1 MKKAIFICF
10 ISLISFSQN
19 KTFAQSVDIYRDSVI
34 QLYGVIMTADSLKAI
49 PFASVIVEKKGR
61 GTITNNDGVFS
72 IAVNKGESITFS
84 CVGFK
89 NRTILIPTKLEGN
102 QYSVI
107 QLMVNDTN
115 FLPATILKPRP
126 SRAQFER
133 DFVNAKVD
141 DDMYET
147 ARKNTSMNQKRI
159 ILSSLP
165 YDGKEAVGASLT
177 QQASKYYY
185 NGQLPP
191 MNILNPS
198 AWRSFIN
205 SWKRGDYKSK
215 NNFMENIAVIG
226 AGTMGNGIAHIFAQK
241 GFKVHLIDTQ
251 SAALEKALHT
261 IEKNLDRQVAK
272 QTISAEEKNK
282 ALTLIQTFTS
292 IEQGVLEADLV
303 IEAATENS
311 DIKKDILKCR

>member
-1 MKKAIFICF
+1 MRKKILIIAIAFIC
-10 ISLISFSQN
+10 LKKQAA
-19 KTFAQSVDIYRDSVI
+19 TAQTVDVYRDSVV

-49 PFASVIVEKKGR
+49 PYASIVVSKKGR

-72 IAVNKGESITFS
+72 IAVNKGERITFS

-89 NRTILIPTKLEGN
+89 DRIIQIPNNLEGN

-126 SRAQFER
+126 TRQQFER

-147 ARKNTSMNQKRI
+147 ARKNTSAAQKRI

-165 YDGKEAVGASLT
+165 RDGKEAVGASLN
-177 QQASKYYY
+177 QQASRYYY
-185 NGQLPP
+185 SGQLPP
-191 MNILNPS
+191 MNILNPA
-198 AWRSFIN
+198 AWKSFIN

-215 NNFMENIAVIG
+215 
-226 AGTMGNGIAHIFAQK
+226 
-241 GFKVHLIDTQ
+241 
-251 SAALEKALHT
+251 
-261 IEKNLDRQVAK
+261 R
-272 QTISAEEKNK
+272 
-282 ALTLIQTFTS
+282 
-292 IEQGVLEADLV
+292 
-303 IEAATENS
+303 
-311 DIKKDILKCR
+311 

>member
-1 MKKAIFICF
+1 MRKYLLLLIIV
-10 ISLISFSQN
+10 ISCIHDNQVFGQQAPN
-19 KTFAQSVDIYRDSVI
+19 IYRDSVV

-49 PFASVIVEKKGR
+49 PYASVAVKNKGR

-72 IAVNKGESITFS
+72 IAVNKGEQIIFS

-89 NRTILIPTKLEGN
+89 NRTILIPANLEGN

-126 SRAQFER
+126 TRAQFER
-133 DFVNAKVD
+133 DFVNTKVD
-141 DDMYET
+141 EDDLFET
-147 ARKNTSMNQKRI
+147 ARKNTSPSQKRI

-165 YDGKEAVGASLT
+165 FDGREAVGASLS

-185 NGQLPP
+185 AGQLPP

-215 NNFMENIAVIG
+215 
-226 AGTMGNGIAHIFAQK
+226 K
-241 GFKVHLIDTQ
+241 
-251 SAALEKALHT
+251 
-261 IEKNLDRQVAK
+261 
-272 QTISAEEKNK
+272 
-282 ALTLIQTFTS
+282 
-292 IEQGVLEADLV
+292 
-303 IEAATENS
+303 
-311 DIKKDILKCR
+311 

>member
-1 MKKAIFICF
+1 MRKALFIT
-10 ISLISFSQN
+10 IITLASFSQN
-19 KTFAQSVDIYRDSVI
+19 KAYAQTVDIYRDSVI

-49 PFASVIVEKKGR
+49 PFASIVVEKKGR

-72 IAVNKGESITFS
+72 IAVNKGERITFS

-89 NRTILIPTKLEGN
+89 DRTILIPLKLEGN

-107 QLMVNDTN
+107 QLLVNDTN
-115 FLPATILKPRP
+115 FLPATILKARP

-141 DDMYET
+141 DDLYET
-147 ARKNTSMNQKRI
+147 ARKNTSMSQKRI

-185 NGQLPP
+185 SGQMPP

-205 SWKRGDYKSK
+205 AWKRGDYKSK
-215 NNFMENIAVIG
+215 
-226 AGTMGNGIAHIFAQK
+226 K
-241 GFKVHLIDTQ
+241 
-251 SAALEKALHT
+251 
-261 IEKNLDRQVAK
+261 
-272 QTISAEEKNK
+272 
-282 ALTLIQTFTS
+282 
-292 IEQGVLEADLV
+292 
-303 IEAATENS
+303 
-311 DIKKDILKCR
+311 

>member
-10 ISLISFSQN
+10 ISLLSFSQN

-89 NRTILIPTKLEGN
+89 NRTILIPAKLEGN

-215 NNFMENIAVIG
+215 
-226 AGTMGNGIAHIFAQK
+226 K
-241 GFKVHLIDTQ
+241 
-251 SAALEKALHT
+251 
-261 IEKNLDRQVAK
+261 
-272 QTISAEEKNK
+272 
-282 ALTLIQTFTS
+282 
-292 IEQGVLEADLV
+292 
-303 IEAATENS
+303 
-311 DIKKDILKCR
+311 

>member
-1 MKKAIFICF
+1 MRKALFIT
-10 ISLISFSQN
+10 IITLASFSQN
-19 KTFAQSVDIYRDSVI
+19 KAYAQTVDIYRDSVI
-34 QLYGVIMTADSLKAI
+34 QLFGVIMTADSLKAI
-49 PFASVIVEKKGR
+49 PFASVVVEKKGR

-72 IAVNKGESITFS
+72 IAVNKGERITFS

-89 NRTILIPTKLEGN
+89 DRTILIPLKLEGN

-107 QLMVNDTN
+107 QLLVNDTN
-115 FLPATILKPRP
+115 FLPATILKARP

-141 DDMYET
+141 DDLYET
-147 ARKNTSMNQKRI
+147 ARKNTSMSQKRI

-185 NGQLPP
+185 SGQMPP

-205 SWKRGDYKSK
+205 AWKRGDYKSK
-215 NNFMENIAVIG
+215 
-226 AGTMGNGIAHIFAQK
+226 K
-241 GFKVHLIDTQ
+241 
-251 SAALEKALHT
+251 
-261 IEKNLDRQVAK
+261 
-272 QTISAEEKNK
+272 
-282 ALTLIQTFTS
+282 
-292 IEQGVLEADLV
+292 
-303 IEAATENS
+303 
-311 DIKKDILKCR
+311 

>member
-1 MKKAIFICF
+1 MRKALFITM
-10 ISLISFSQN
+10 ITLASFSQN
-19 KTFAQSVDIYRDSVI
+19 KGYAQTVDIYRDSVI

-49 PFASVIVEKKGR
+49 PFASIVVEKKGR

-72 IAVNKGESITFS
+72 IAVNKGERITFS

-89 NRTILIPTKLEGN
+89 DRTILIPLKLEGN

-107 QLMVNDTN
+107 QLLVNDTN
-115 FLPATILKPRP
+115 FLPATILKARP

-141 DDMYET
+141 DDLYET
-147 ARKNTSMNQKRI
+147 ARKNTSMSQKRI

-177 QQASKYYY
+177 QQASRYYY
-185 NGQLPP
+185 SGQMPP

-205 SWKRGDYKSK
+205 AWKRGDYKSK
-215 NNFMENIAVIG
+215 
-226 AGTMGNGIAHIFAQK
+226 K
-241 GFKVHLIDTQ
+241 
-251 SAALEKALHT
+251 
-261 IEKNLDRQVAK
+261 
-272 QTISAEEKNK
+272 
-282 ALTLIQTFTS
+282 
-292 IEQGVLEADLV
+292 
-303 IEAATENS
+303 
-311 DIKKDILKCR
+311 

>member
-1 MKKAIFICF
+1 MRKHLLLLILV
-10 ISLISFSQN
+10 ISCLHTHQVFGQQVPN
-19 KTFAQSVDIYRDSVI
+19 IYRDSVV

-49 PFASVIVEKKGR
+49 PYASIAVKNKGR

-72 IAVNKGESITFS
+72 IAVNKGEQITFS

-89 NRTILIPTKLEGN
+89 NRTILIPANLEGN

-126 SRAQFER
+126 TRAQFER
-133 DFVNAKVD
+133 DFVNSKVD
-141 DDMYET
+141 EDDLFET
-147 ARKNTSMNQKRI
+147 ARKNTSPSQKRI

-165 YDGKEAVGASLT
+165 FDGREAVGASLS
-177 QQASKYYY
+177 QQASRYYY
-185 NGQLPP
+185 AGQLPP

-215 NNFMENIAVIG
+215 
-226 AGTMGNGIAHIFAQK
+226 K
-241 GFKVHLIDTQ
+241 
-251 SAALEKALHT
+251 
-261 IEKNLDRQVAK
+261 
-272 QTISAEEKNK
+272 
-282 ALTLIQTFTS
+282 
-292 IEQGVLEADLV
+292 
-303 IEAATENS
+303 
-311 DIKKDILKCR
+311 